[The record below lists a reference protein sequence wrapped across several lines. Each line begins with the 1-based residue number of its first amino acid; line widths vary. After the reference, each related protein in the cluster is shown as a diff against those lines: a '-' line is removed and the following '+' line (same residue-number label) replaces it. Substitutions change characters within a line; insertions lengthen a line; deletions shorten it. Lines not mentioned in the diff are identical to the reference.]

1 MGCNCLFLDYNIQVG
16 KLIRVVLYH
25 MKFSQA
31 TSTGKANRAKLKIM
45 LRNVSAQ
52 IQRDMYV
59 RKQQHKQAC
68 RLQSSRNVK
77 KVCLRGGHY
86 KKRYPPCLIT
96 IFQVLIY
103 KIVLKLYEKTK
114 YTKCSICSGPEISF
128 CHFFQY
134 YLDVLYQVELKSN
147 LIQIYPGMPRNS

>member
-77 KVCLRGGHY
+77 KVCLQGGHY

-103 KIVLKLYEKTK
+103 KIVLKLRKSTPSQMVFGEIGK
-114 YTKCSICSGPEISF
+114 YPI
-128 CHFFQY
+128 
-134 YLDVLYQVELKSN
+134 DVYQVSH
-147 LIQIYPGMPRNS
+147 